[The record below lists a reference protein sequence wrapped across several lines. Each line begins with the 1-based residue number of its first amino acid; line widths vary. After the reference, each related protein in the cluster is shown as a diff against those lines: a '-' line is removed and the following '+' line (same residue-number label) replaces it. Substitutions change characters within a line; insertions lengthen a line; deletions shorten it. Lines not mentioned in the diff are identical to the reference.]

1 MSKNSL
7 PWEKRPKGRIIT
19 NYDIEVLRNQCCCG
33 KCKFCDC
40 VNSTCKLRH
49 KTIMVN
55 KDEYEATK
63 VLVRVERIFMGE
75 EMPIYEPAKGFVPQY
90 KDVYEPINMQTSWC
104 QYWQHKEYTVD

>member
-75 EMPIYEPAKGFVPQY
+75 EMPIYEPTKGFVPQY